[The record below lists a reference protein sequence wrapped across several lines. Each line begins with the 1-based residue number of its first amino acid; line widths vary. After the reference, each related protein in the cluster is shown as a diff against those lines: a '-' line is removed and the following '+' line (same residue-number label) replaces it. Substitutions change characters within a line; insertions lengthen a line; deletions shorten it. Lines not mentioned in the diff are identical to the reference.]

1 MTSTPELQKQT
12 NIEGNR
18 LSENIN
24 VTSKVIAGRSGK
36 GIDYKWIALF
46 NVTLAS
52 LMGSVDN
59 SIVLISL
66 PAIFKGIQ
74 INPMAPDVFQY
85 LLWILMGYGLVTAT
99 LLLSFG
105 RLADIYGRVKLF
117 RLGFLIFAIG
127 STLLYLTP
135 GTGNTGALE
144 LIIFRFIQAVGSAF
158 TISNGAAIITD
169 AFPASERG
177 KALGINMVAFM
188 SGQFIGLLL
197 GGILAAYHWR
207 YVFLISVPFAILG
220 TVWSYWKMKEVS
232 FRAPKTS
239 IDIVGNLVFVGGLTS
254 LLVGL
259 TYGLMPYEHDGI
271 TEAMGWRS
279 PWVITAITVGILLLI
294 AFPFIESKVKNPM
307 FRLEFFKIR
316 AFTYANLAS
325 FTAAISRGGV
335 MFMLIMLLQGIWL
348 PLHGY
353 RFEDTPFWAGIYML
367 PMTLG
372 FVIMGPISGILSDKY
387 GPRWIATAGMTLVT
401 LVFLGLS
408 MLPYNFDY
416 WELGI
421 LIFLM
426 GIGNG
431 MFSSPNSSSIMN
443 SVPPQDRGV
452 ASGMMFTLSS
462 SANTLSM
469 AVFFSV
475 VIVGI
480 QAAFPG
486 AIHSSFASL
495 GASQITPTIQQLADR
510 LASMSPTNA
519 LFSAFLGYNPMGS
532 ILSAMD
538 PHIVSAIPQQIVT
551 TLTGSYWFPQTLQQA
566 FMPALRTS
574 FRIGAVLSGIAAL
587 LSAMRGQRYVHES
600 NCPVNEVSKSGLAGE
615 EKRAQT

>member
-1 MTSTPELQKQT
+1 MAILRLYKQMIT
-12 NIEGNR
+12 EGNR
-18 LSENIN
+18 LSENSN
-24 VTSKVIAGRSGK
+24 MTDKVIAGKLGK
-36 GIDYKWIALF
+36 GVEYKWIALF
-46 NVTLAS
+46 NVTLAT
-52 LMGSVDN
+52 LMGSTDN
-59 SIVLISL
+59 SIVLIAL

-105 RLADIYGRVKLF
+105 RLADMYGRVKLF

-135 GTGNTGALE
+135 STGNAGALE

-158 TISNGAAIITD
+158 TMSNGAAIITD

-197 GGILAAYHWR
+197 GGVLAVYNWR
-207 YVFLISVPFAILG
+207 YVFLVSVPFAIFG
-220 TVWSYWKMKEVS
+220 TLWSYWKMKEVS

-239 IDIVGNLVFVGGLTS
+239 IDFLGNLVFIGGLTS
-254 LLVGL
+254 LLVGV
-259 TYGLMPYEHDGI
+259 TYGLMPYKHDGI
-271 TEAMGWRS
+271 TDAMGWGN
-279 PWVITAITVGILLLI
+279 PWVIRAIIVGILLLI
-294 AFPFIESKVKNPM
+294 IFPFVESKVTNPM

-316 AFTYANLAS
+316 AFAYANLAS
-325 FTAAISRGGV
+325 FAAAISRGGV

-367 PMTLG
+367 PMTFG
-372 FVIMGPISGILSDKY
+372 FVVMGPISGILSDKY
-387 GPRWIATAGMTLVT
+387 GPRWIATCGMTLVT
-401 LVFLGLS
+401 LVFICLS

-426 GIGNG
+426 GAGNG
-431 MFSSPNSSSIMN
+431 MFSSPNSSSVMN

-452 ASGMMFTLSS
+452 ASGTMFTLTS
-462 SANTLSM
+462 SANTVSM
-469 AVFFSV
+469 AVFFTI

-480 QAAFPG
+480 KGAFPG
-486 AIHSSFASL
+486 AIHDYFASL
-495 GASQITPTIQQLADR
+495 GSLQINPTVQQLADR

-532 ILSAMD
+532 ILSSMD

-551 TLTGSYWFPQTLQQA
+551 TLTSRYWFPRTLQQA
-566 FMPALRTS
+566 FMPALQFA
-574 FRIGAVLSGIAAL
+574 FRIGAVLSGTAAI
-587 LSAMRGQRYVHES
+587 LSAMRGQRYVHETDFMGKDT
-600 NCPVNEVSKSGLAGE
+600 SKSGLEVEGKKE
-615 EKRAQT
+615 QT

>member
-1 MTSTPELQKQT
+1 MNE
-12 NIEGNR
+12 EGNR
-18 LSENIN
+18 LSESIN
-24 VTSKVIAGRSGK
+24 VTDKMTAGRIRK

-52 LMGSVDN
+52 LMGSVDY
-59 SIVLISL
+59 SIVMISL

-105 RLADIYGRVKLF
+105 RLADMYGRVKLF
-117 RLGFLIFAIG
+117 RLGFLIFTIG
-127 STLLYLTP
+127 SILLYLTP
-135 GTGNTGALE
+135 DTGNTGALE
-144 LIIFRFIQAVGSAF
+144 LIIFRLIQAVGSAL
-158 TISNGAAIITD
+158 TLANGAAIITD
-169 AFPASERG
+169 AFPANERG

-197 GGILAAYHWR
+197 GGILATYNWR

-220 TVWSYWKMKEVS
+220 TVWSYWKMKETS
-232 FRAPKTS
+232 FRASKTS
-239 IDIVGNLVFVGGLTS
+239 IDIVGNFIFVGGLAS
-254 LLVGL
+254 LLVGV
-259 TYGLMPYEHDGI
+259 TYGLMPYKHEGI
-271 TEAMGWRS
+271 TDAMGWRN
-279 PWVITAITVGILLLI
+279 PWVIAAIILGILLLI
-294 AFPFIESKVKNPM
+294 AFPFVESKVKNPM

-316 AFTYANLAS
+316 AFTFANLAGFS
-325 FTAAISRGGV
+325 AAISRGGV

-372 FVIMGPISGILSDKY
+372 FVIMGPISGVLSDKY
-387 GPRWIATAGMTLVT
+387 GPRWIATTGMTIVC

-408 MLPYNFDY
+408 MLPDNFDY

-421 LIFLM
+421 LLFLM
-426 GIGNG
+426 GSGNG

-452 ASGMMFTLSS
+452 ASGMMFTLSN
-462 SANTLSM
+462 SASMLSM
-469 AVFFSV
+469 GVFFTV

-480 QAAFPG
+480 QGALPG
-486 AIHSSFASL
+486 AIHQSFASL
-495 GASQITPTIQQLADR
+495 LSSQITPAMQHLADQ
-510 LASMSPTNA
+510 LSNMPPTNA

-532 ILSAMD
+532 ILSAVD
-538 PHIVSAIPQQIVT
+538 PSIVSAIPKPIVT
-551 TLTGSYWFPQTLQQA
+551 TLTSSYWFPQTLQLA
-566 FMPALRTS
+566 FMPALRIT
-574 FRIGAVLSGIAAL
+574 FRIGAFLTGIAAV
-587 LSAMRGQRYVHES
+587 LSSMRGKRYVHKT
-600 NCPVNEVSKSGLAGE
+600 NNPVSDISKGGQLEGE
-615 EKRAQT
+615 KEAQA

>member
-1 MTSTPELQKQT
+1 M
-12 NIEGNR
+12 N
-18 LSENIN
+18 ENIN
-24 VTSKVIAGRSGK
+24 VTDKVIAGRSGK

-46 NVTLAS
+46 SVTLAS
-52 LMGSVDN
+52 LMGSVDY
-59 SIVLISL
+59 SIVMISL
-66 PAIFKGIQ
+66 PAIFKGIE

-105 RLADIYGRVKLF
+105 RLADMYGRVKLF
-117 RLGFLIFAIG
+117 RLGFLIFTIG
-127 STLLYLTP
+127 SILLYLTP
-135 GTGNTGALE
+135 DKGNTGALE
-144 LIIFRFIQAVGSAF
+144 LIIFRLIQAVGSAF
-158 TISNGAAIITD
+158 TLSNGAAIITD

-197 GGILAAYHWR
+197 GGILAVYDWR

-220 TVWSYWKMKEVS
+220 TVWSYWKMKEIS
-232 FRAPKTS
+232 FRATRTS
-239 IDIVGNLVFVGGLTS
+239 IDILGNLVFVGGLTS
-254 LLVGL
+254 LLVGV
-259 TYGLMPYEHDGI
+259 TYGLMPYEHNGI
-271 TEAMGWRS
+271 TEATGWRN
-279 PWVITAITVGILLLI
+279 PWVIAAISVGILLLI
-294 AFPFIESKVKNPM
+294 AFPFIESRVKNPM

-316 AFTYANLAS
+316 AFTFANLANFS
-325 FTAAISRGGV
+325 AAISRGGV

-372 FVIMGPISGILSDKY
+372 FVIMGPIAGILSDKY
-387 GPRWIATAGMTLVT
+387 GPRWIATIGMTIVC

-426 GIGNG
+426 GGGNG

-443 SVPPQDRGV
+443 SVPPEDRGV
-452 ASGMMFTLSS
+452 ASGMMFTLSN
-462 SANTLSM
+462 SASMLSM
-469 AVFFSV
+469 GVFFTI

-480 QAAFPG
+480 QGALPG
-486 AIHSSFASL
+486 AIHESFASL
-495 GASQITPTIQQLADR
+495 GLQITPAIQHLEDYLAN
-510 LASMSPTNA
+510 MPPTNA

-538 PHIVSAIPQQIVT
+538 SSIVSAIPQQIVT
-551 TLTGSYWFPQTLQQA
+551 TLTSSYWFPQTLQLA
-566 FMPALRTS
+566 FMPALRIT
-574 FRIGAVLSGIAAL
+574 FRVGALLTGIAAV
-587 LSAMRGQRYVHES
+587 LSAMRGQRYVHETQNQPS
-600 NCPVNEVSKSGLAGE
+600 DVSKSGLTGE
-615 EKRAQT
+615 EQKVQT